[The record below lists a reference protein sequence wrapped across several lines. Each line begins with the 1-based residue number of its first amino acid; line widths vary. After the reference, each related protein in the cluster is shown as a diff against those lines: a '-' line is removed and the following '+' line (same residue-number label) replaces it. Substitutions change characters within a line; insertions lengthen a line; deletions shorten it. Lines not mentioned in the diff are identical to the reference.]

1 MQKKYFFIA
10 GIICLILAV
19 GALYFYNKPH
29 QTAAGLKTDLS
40 IDALDLYNQYQK
52 DEVMANKKFLDK
64 IIEVKGMVT
73 DVQQSSVQLG
83 AGEAMGGINC
93 SLAGNNEGKTP
104 LPSKGARITVKGKC
118 SGMLMDVNLVDCVI
132 QQ

>member
-1 MQKKYFFIA
+1 MRKKIFFIA
-10 GIICLILAV
+10 GIVCLILAV
-19 GALYFYNKPH
+19 TALYFYNKPH
-29 QTAAGLKTDLS
+29 QNAGSLSTDVS
-40 IDALDLYNQYQK
+40 IDAVDLYNQYQK
-52 DEVMANKKFLDK
+52 DEAAANKKFLDK

-73 DVQQSSVQLG
+73 DVQQSGNTASVQLG

-93 SLAGNNEGKTP
+93 SLTGKTA